1 MTPCHANNLFDHSL
15 TEKLPTGETG
25 SRIQDQ
31 VMRFGG
37 LQKTH
42 SEGFRIHKVP
52 CPVHTHLAESVHP
65 AEEQS
70 HMGTVL
76 DRTAEPIQ
84 QQAKIE
90 IAGLAS
96 FLDLFKFIEK
106 HENRAAFSF
115 QHLFQAIKPFIEVE
129 IHRCLVPMS
138 SLLSAVTI

>member
-52 CPVHTHLAESVHP
+52 CPVHPHLAESVHP
-65 AEEQS
+65 AEDQS
-70 HMGTVL
+70 HMGSVL
-76 DRTAEPIQ
+76 TRTPEPIQ
-84 QQAKIE
+84 QQAKTKK
-90 IAGLAS
+90 AALPS
-96 FLDLFKFIEK
+96 FPVLLKFSE
-106 HENRAAFSF
+106 
-115 QHLFQAIKPFIEVE
+115 
-129 IHRCLVPMS
+129 
-138 SLLSAVTI
+138 